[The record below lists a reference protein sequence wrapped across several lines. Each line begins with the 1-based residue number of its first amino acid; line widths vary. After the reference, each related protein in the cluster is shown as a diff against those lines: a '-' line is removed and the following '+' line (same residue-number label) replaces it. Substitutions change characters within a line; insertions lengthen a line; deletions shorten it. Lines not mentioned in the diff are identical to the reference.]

1 MNRTTKIIP
10 GAIDSIKRVSVDGIS
25 PFPSIGRA
33 NGLTTRPKSHL
44 LEFEQFFQLHEQMNP
59 LELLNR
65 HPLNCK
71 HFSF

>member
-1 MNRTTKIIP
+1 VP
-10 GAIDSIKRVSVDGIS
+10 FDSIKRVSVDGIS

-33 NGLTTRPKSHL
+33 NGLTTRPKSHQL

-65 HPLNCK
+65 HPLK
-71 HFSF
+71 LHQHFSF